1 MSSARRPYITQL
13 ISAVGRESPTLKACI
28 EGEWYRGN
36 NPDIDPA
43 QVDLY
48 QHWLAHGVNEGR
60 LPCEDSLC
68 LLERL
73 MQERMTRPVP
83 QSNATP
89 ASPSATARS
98 RPAAAAA
105 APETIRIVCATRAE
119 RESFYSATAL
129 GRSLSLHRPPAVDL
143 RLFAANTQG
152 LSSVYNTAI
161 AESSSDCEILLFLHD
176 DVHLCDF
183 HWADRLREG
192 LSAFDVIGL
201 AGNRRRVPGQPAWG
215 MTDQKLTGDARGNYS
230 GTVAHGR
237 GFPPDSIDVFGPSGQ
252 SVALLDG
259 VFLAVRAQTLHSKSL
274 RFDERFEFHFYDLD
288 FCRQVSRAG
297 LTMGT
302 WPISVV
308 HESKGAYASSSWRR
322 GYEAYL
328 EKWGD

>member
-1 MSSARRPYITQL
+1 MSRRPYITQL
-13 ISAVGRESPTLKACI
+13 IIAVGRESPTLKACI
-28 EGEWYRGN
+28 ESEWYREN

-43 QVDLY
+43 QLDLY
-48 QHWLAHGVNEGR
+48 QHWLAHGANEGR
-60 LPCEDSLC
+60 LPCEDCLC

-73 MQERMTRPVP
+73 MQERMNRPAP
-83 QSNATP
+83 QAKGAP
-89 ASPSATARS
+89 ASSSATVRS
-98 RPAAAAA
+98 QPTAAVVE
-105 APETIRIVCATRAE
+105 PEKIRIVCATRQE

-129 GRSLSLHRPPAVDL
+129 GRSLSLYRPPAVDL
-143 RLFAANTQG
+143 RLFPANTQG
-152 LSSVYNTAI
+152 LSSVYNVALT
-161 AESSSDCEILLFLHD
+161 ESASESEILLFVHD

-192 LSAFDVIGL
+192 LFAFDVIGL
-201 AGNRRRVPGQPAWG
+201 AGNRRRVPGQPGWG

-259 VFLAVRAQTLHSKSL
+259 VFLAVRSQTLQSKSL
-274 RFDERFEFHFYDLD
+274 RFDERFAFHFYDLD
-288 FCRQVSRAG
+288 FCRQVSQAG

-322 GYEAYL
+322 GYEIYL